1 MSLRPFKLDNYR
13 LTMAFKDNSSPFN
26 RASINK
32 RNLVLLAAGLRT
44 SSV

>member
-13 LTMAFKDNSSPFN
+13 LIMASKDNSFPFN
-26 RASINK
+26 RASANK
-32 RNLVLLAAGLRT
+32 RNLDQLAAGLRT